1 MEVPDETIALERLLG
16 NGDSKA
22 AVLEQ
27 FLRTV
32 VVVPIVGSSDN
43 GVSPLLSATELGTLA
58 LAFTTGDQALQVA
71 DKTSIMSTMTGVALV
86 ATLPAG
92 IGIALMGSEG
102 NAAFDERLL
111 LQVREDLLA
120 RAQTDNKGDNGHS
133 TLQ

>member
-1 MEVPDETIALERLLG
+1 MEFPEETIALERLLG
-16 NGDSKA
+16 GGDSKA

-43 GVSPLLSATELGTLA
+43 GTSPLLSATEFGTLA
-58 LAFTTGDQALQVA
+58 LAFTTGDEALQVA
-71 DKTSIMSTMTGVALV
+71 DKTTIMATMTGVALV

-120 RAQTDNKGDNGHS
+120 RARSNQ
-133 TLQ
+133 QQRE